1 MIFPMTWKH
10 GKRWVY
16 SITYGEGC
24 ADLPKLALPLRRP
37 YDILTHIPRLPGDVA
52 KPLEKR

>member
-1 MIFPMTWKH
+1 MTWKH

-16 SITYGEGC
+16 SITCDEGC
-24 ADLPKLALPLRRP
+24 ADLLKFASTLHRR
-37 YDILTHIPRLPGDVA
+37 YAISRHMAMLPGDAA